1 MTVKHITKRQLQ
13 TEANRQY
20 IMNVAQNLFSHN
32 GYEKTSMKEISTAAK
47 LPIVSLYYHIQLN
60 YSMFFGAK

>member
-32 GYEKTSMKEISTAAK
+32 GYEKTSMKEISMD
-47 LPIVSLYYHIQLN
+47 I
-60 YSMFFGAK
+60 